1 MKIAHRGPGADIR
14 NNKCAFTLIE
24 ILIALSI
31 LAMMV
36 VTLYAAFYG
45 TVKIIRLGSVSHDTL
60 QYGRLAVETIRRDL
74 MCAFP
79 PLEEKKV
86 FRGINNPEGYHDHDY
101 LDFIAASNM
110 MADPGDDR
118 KESDICEVG
127 YFISEDYP
135 EKGLLVRRFD
145 LTPDRKPFSGG
156 KVEIVAENIVGI
168 NFQYHNGEEWVDSW
182 DPDPDEDDEDAVKAD
197 GFPAMVLV
205 EIMVRDEN
213 DLIHTVSTTVMLALS
228 DVEITQLEPEDEDGT
243 TETVQ
248 TKTTTTE
255 KVDIYERTAPGQPQT
270 PSR

>member
-1 MKIAHRGPGADIR
+1 MKIINRGLRAEISQDSR
-14 NNKCAFTLIE
+14 AFTLIE
-24 ILIALSI
+24 TMVAISI
-31 LAMMV
+31 LAMMI
-36 VTLYAAFYG
+36 VTVYAAFYG

-60 QYGRLAVETIRRDL
+60 QQGRLAIETIRRDL

-79 PLEEKKV
+79 PLDGKKV

-110 MADPGDDR
+110 MADPGENR

-127 YFISEDYP
+127 YFISEEYP

-156 KVEIVAENIVGI
+156 KIEIVAENVVGI
-168 NFQYHNGEEWVDSW
+168 NFQYHNGEEWVESW
-182 DPDPDEDDEDAVKAD
+182 DPDPDEEDEEAVKAD

-205 EIMVRDEN
+205 EIMVRDKN
-213 DLIHTVSTTVMLALS
+213 DMIHTISTTVMLALS

-243 TETVQ
+243 TQ
-248 TKTTTTE
+248 TTE
-255 KVDIYERTAPGQPQT
+255 TGQSEAPT
-270 PSR
+270 R